1 MDKDLKFQE
10 LIDYDNSVVFQI
22 YGKSNDK
29 PLPGKGSGEKISME
43 QIKDYSELSKIMD
56 WRRKLSDAYIT
67 PIKIDDYT
75 WNSIVHYMN
84 GNKFKSN
91 MDYYKQFTLESSSV
105 ISESV
110 EKAKEAGNLKSKIR
124 PKDISIDEDYEIKKS
139 ELLLNAYKNKFEQ
152 HEEFKNILKLTRK
165 STIKNYLKGKE
176 AEINYELMKTRE
188 IV

>member
-1 MDKDLKFQE
+1 
-10 LIDYDNSVVFQI
+10 
-22 YGKSNDK
+22 
-29 PLPGKGSGEKISME
+29 
-43 QIKDYSELSKIMD
+43 
-56 WRRKLSDAYIT
+56 
-67 PIKIDDYT
+67 
-75 WNSIVHYMN
+75 
-84 GNKFKSN
+84 

-105 ISESV
+105 ISESA

-139 ELLLNAYKNKFEQ
+139 ELLLNSYKNKFEQ

-165 STIKNYLKGKE
+165 ATIKNYLKGKE